1 METVSSSRGSYSV
14 WPPVHE
20 SSDVRLWSYRQESA
34 AGRSTTMRRT
44 RKRILEG
51 QGRVRIGDCDVSVR
65 AGDYVAL
72 LSGPD
77 GAHQTFNDS
86 TAVLRYLCIS
96 TMIEPEVN
104 FYPESSRVGFFAGSA
119 PGSDREQRF
128 LEGFVSLDA
137 CQDYWAGEKV
147 DDDSV

>member
-1 METVSSSRGSYSV
+1 MDSAFRLLASNLEWLLARGGSG
-14 WPPVHE
+14 VH
-20 SSDVRLWSYRQESA
+20 LWNYRQGSE
-34 AGRSTTMRRT
+34 AGRFTTTQPT
-44 RKRILEG
+44 RKRFTFL
-51 QGRVRIGDCDVSVR
+51 RAKDAFASGDHDVPVR

-86 TAVLRYLCIS
+86 NAILRYLCIS

-104 FYPESSRVGFFAGSA
+104 FYPESNRVGFFAGSA
-119 PGSDREQRF
+119 PGGDKEQRF

-137 CQDYWAGEKV
+137 RLDYWEGEEV
-147 DDDSV
+147 DDD